1 MAYLTSQKI
10 KLVVLS
16 RLLTK
21 NRILKNITSSFAPK
35 THDCSRLLLN
45 LTRSHWQ
52 ESDILK

>member
-1 MAYLTSQKI
+1 MGIFDEPEDKAGGSE
-10 KLVVLS
+10 S
-16 RLLTK
+16 PPDK